1 MRTASLLV
9 CYCCIIQGLSTFF
22 YHQAAAQGNLLI
34 TPRRVVF
41 DGTQRTRELNLA
53 NTGRDTARYLISMI
67 EIRMNEDG
75 TFETITQPDSG
86 QRFASGH
93 IRFFP
98 RSVTLGPGEAQTIKV
113 QVERMNELQPGEYR
127 SHIYFRAV
135 PEEQPLGEEPP
146 KDAVAI
152 AVRLI
157 PVFGITIPVII
168 QVGASNAQVQ
178 VADLSLSSANDTVP
192 GLNMSLQRN
201 GDMSVYGDITVRS
214 ISAKGEAVQVG
225 YVKGVAVYTPC
236 RVRQLRIPLSQENG
250 TTYRNGKLQVTYTA
264 QVKGKSVVL
273 SEAELQL
280 K

>member
-1 MRTASLLV
+1 MRTVSLLM
-9 CYCCIIQGLSTFF
+9 CYWCIIQGLNIFF
-22 YHQAAAQGNLLI
+22 CNHASAQGNLLI

-41 DGTQRTRELNLA
+41 DGSQRTQELNLA
-53 NTGRDTARYLISMI
+53 NTGRDTARYLISMV

-113 QVERMNELQPGEYR
+113 QVERMNELQAGEYR
-127 SHIYFRAV
+127 SHIYFRAA
-135 PEEQPLGEEPP
+135 PEEKPLGEEAP

-152 AVRLI
+152 AVRLV

-178 VADLSLSSANDTVP
+178 VADLSLSNANDTLP
-192 GLNMSLQRN
+192 GLHMSLQRN
-201 GDMSVYGDITVRS
+201 GDMSVYGDIAVRS
-214 ISAKGEAVQVG
+214 ISEEGKAVQVG

-236 RVRQLRIPLSQENG
+236 RIRQLRIPLSQENG
-250 TTYRNGKLQVTYTA
+250 MNYRNGKLQVTYTA
-264 QVKGKSVVL
+264 QVKGKPVVL
-273 SEAELQL
+273 SEAELLL

>member
-1 MRTASLLV
+1 MRTASLLM
-9 CYCCIIQGLSTFF
+9 YCLCVIQGLFAFSF
-22 YHQAAAQGNLLI
+22 HAAAQGNLLI

-41 DGTQRTRELNLA
+41 DGAQRTQELNLA
-53 NTGRDTARYLISMI
+53 NTGQDTARYLISLI

-86 QRFASGH
+86 QRFASGN

-98 RSVTLGPGEAQTIKV
+98 RSVTLGPNEAQTVKV
-113 QVERMNELQPGEYR
+113 QVERMSELQPGEYR

-135 PEEQPLGEEPP
+135 PDEKPLGEEPP
-146 KDAVAI
+146 EDAVAI
-152 AVRLI
+152 AVRLV

-168 QVGASNAQVQ
+168 QVGASNTKVQ
-178 VADLSLSSANDTVP
+178 VADLSLSNTGDTIP

-214 ISAKGEAVQVG
+214 ISAQGKTVQVG

-236 RVRQLRIPLSQENG
+236 RVRQLRIPLSLVKN
-250 TTYRNGKLQVTYTA
+250 TDYRNGKLQVTYTT
-264 QVKGKSVVL
+264 QVKGKPVVL
-273 SEAELQL
+273 SEAELVL
-280 K
+280 H

>member
-1 MRTASLLV
+1 MRTASPLM
-9 CYCCIIQGLSTFF
+9 YCLCVIQGLFAFSF
-22 YHQAAAQGNLLI
+22 HAAAQGNLLI

-41 DGTQRTRELNLA
+41 DGAQRTQELNLA
-53 NTGRDTARYLISMI
+53 NTGQDTARYLISLI

-86 QRFASGH
+86 QRFASGN

-98 RSVTLGPGEAQTIKV
+98 RSVTLGPNEAQTVKV
-113 QVERMNELQPGEYR
+113 QVERMSELQPGEYR

-135 PEEQPLGEEPP
+135 PDEKPLGEEPP
-146 KDAVAI
+146 EDAVAI
-152 AVRLI
+152 AVRLV

-168 QVGASNAQVQ
+168 QVGASNTKVQ
-178 VADLSLSSANDTVP
+178 VADLSLSNTGDTVP

-214 ISAKGEAVQVG
+214 ISEQGKTVQVG

-236 RVRQLRIPLSQENG
+236 RVRQLRIPLSLVKNMDH
-250 TTYRNGKLQVTYTA
+250 RNGKLQVTYTT
-264 QVKGKSVVL
+264 QVKGKPVVL
-273 SEAELQL
+273 SEAELVL
-280 K
+280 H